1 MNAGKQQV
9 DASLL
14 IHSHSCCEIRLKE
27 VSLLCDPW
35 LFGSCYWRSW
45 WNFPRPEAL
54 ESLLKVWKQK
64 KLVLIYITHLHWDH
78 FHGPTLKRLASELG
92 NIRFLIPKT
101 PESRLHQDL
110 ALFAKSIPIDQ
121 LIHAKNYNY
130 HPFNLVSFQQGI
142 AFADSTLAIKVG
154 QDWIWNMND
163 CKLTNH
169 SLKHLSSIAGRP
181 KYALRSHS
189 SANWRSCIRGKSSE
203 DLEAIHDKSLKS
215 YSHEFFQSCYSTGA
229 SMAIPFASNV
239 ACLHRDTFQ
248 YNKILN
254 FSDYVERD
262 FSDCS
267 DRFGGMR
274 VQLLLPGESLDIV
287 NDSLL
292 SKNDS
297 FREAIA
303 VSDREELLKDY
314 QNLLAGSLSIHYDKE
329 ISARIKWSLVNRYF
343 SGVIRSTPLP
353 LRWYL
358 GKLIHLEIV
367 ECGVSYWV
375 CLDFRA
381 KKVIPLDHLVM
392 RKRLIVF
399 KVSAFVLNDVC
410 AKSHWN
416 SLGVSKLLEIYIDPG
431 EKRHE
436 VFGLLCCA
444 YESGGAVPLSNVL
457 RPRFF
462 VTWLRRYRECLDLFA
477 LAFKVFASDGYKGS
491 VR

>member
-1 MNAGKQQV
+1 MNAGMQQA

-14 IHSHSCCEIRLKE
+14 IHSHSCCEIRHKE

-45 WNFPRPEAL
+45 WNFPRPESL

-64 KLVLIYITHLHWDH
+64 KLILIYITHLHWDH
-78 FHGPTLKRLASELG
+78 FHGPTLKRLVNELG

-101 PESRLHQDL
+101 PESRLYQDL

-121 LIHAKNYNY
+121 LIHAKSYNY
-130 HPFNLVSFQQGI
+130 YPLNLVSFQQGI

-154 QDWIWNMND
+154 HDWIWNMND

-169 SLKHLSSIAGRP
+169 SLKHLSSITGKP

-189 SANWRSCIRGKSSE
+189 SANWRSCMRAKSAE
-203 DLEAIHDKSLKS
+203 ALEAIHDKNLKS
-215 YSHEFFQSCYSTGA
+215 YSREFFQSCYLAGA
-229 SMAIPFASNV
+229 SIAIPFASNV
-239 ACLHRDTFQ
+239 ACLHRNTFQ

-254 FSDYVERD
+254 FSDYVDKD
-262 FSDCS
+262 FSDCA
-267 DRFGGMR
+267 DRFGDMR
-274 VQLLLPGESLDIV
+274 VQLLLPGESLDI
-287 NDSLL
+287 SSGYLL

-297 FREAIA
+297 FRKAIA
-303 VSDREELLKDY
+303 GSDRETLLKDY
-314 QNLLAGSLSIHYDKE
+314 QNLLANSLSAHYDKE
-329 ISARIKWSLVNRYF
+329 ASAKIKWPLVKRYF
-343 SGVIRSTPLP
+343 SGVICSTPIP

-358 GKLIHLEIV
+358 GNSIYLEIV
-367 ECGVSYWV
+367 ESGVSHWV

-381 KKVIPLDHLVM
+381 KKVIACDHLAL
-392 RKRLIVF
+392 RKQAIIF
-399 KVSAFVLNDVC
+399 KVSAFVMNDVC

-444 YESGGAVPLSNVL
+444 YESGGAVPLRNVL

-462 VTWLRRYRECLDLFA
+462 VTWLRRYRECLDLLA
-477 LAFKVFASDGYKGS
+477 LACKVFSSDGYKGS
-491 VR
+491 V